1 MKRIIAAL
9 GGALVPLSLAPF
21 NIWPI
26 GILCMAILA
35 WALDNSSPKEGFF
48 RGWLFGSGSFL
59 TGVSWIFVAMYVY
72 GDTSAPLSA
81 LMTAAFCIGIGLI
94 AVLPA
99 IVLLFGRH
107 PALFGLAFALH
118 LAGAFVSRWLFF
130 AEARHVVQLYYG
142 RQAA

>member
-1 MKRIIAAL
+1 ML
-9 GGALVPLSLAPF
+9 LSLT
-21 NIWPI
+21 
-26 GILCMAILA
+26 L
-35 WALDNSSPKEGFF
+35 
-48 RGWLFGSGSFL
+48 
-59 TGVSWIFVAMYVY
+59 
-72 GDTSAPLSA
+72 
-81 LMTAAFCIGIGLI
+81 